1 MHINEI
7 PRRCANVRQ
16 ATPARRFTKA
26 RATMRHVLNILA
38 ATLVMTTAAMSAALA
53 ASPAEMRGRAFA
65 RANCAKCHSI
75 DRVSPSPLKIA
86 PPFRTLHKK
95 YPVDTL
101 AEAFAEGID
110 TGHPTMPMF
119 TLEPDQI
126 NDLLAFLKTLE

>member
-1 MHINEI
+1 MSGKRL
-7 PRRCANVRQ
+7 P
-16 ATPARRFTKA
+16 PAALRKRKPA
-26 RATMRHVLNILA
+26 MRYVLNVLA
-38 ATLVMTTAAMSAALA
+38 ATLIMTTAVTTAVLA

-86 PPFRTLHKK
+86 PPFRTLHKR

>member
-7 PRRCANVRQ
+7 PRRCCNVH
-16 ATPARRFTKA
+16 ALPAASRKPEPI
-26 RATMRHVLNILA
+26 MRHVLNILA
-38 ATLVMTTAAMSAALA
+38 ATLVMTTAAMTAALA
-53 ASPAEMRGRAFA
+53 ASPAEMRGRTFA
-65 RANCAKCHSI
+65 RTNCAKCHSI

-86 PPFRTLHKK
+86 PPFRTLHKR